1 MEHSLQYFTRGKPV
15 NNMECDFIT
24 YPLNPNSCPLY
35 SANHHYHNYCKT
47 QNCVVAILQP
57 NAHTSINILI
67 KTLILNLLNFITKLF
82 KIAVSPF
89 ANIVFSLQILLVIL
103 HPEQKY
109 YTLRL
114 VTVSLL

>member
-1 MEHSLQYFTRGKPV
+1 
-15 NNMECDFIT
+15 MECDFIT

-67 KTLILNLLNFITKLF
+67 KTDFKSSKLH
-82 KIAVSPF
+82 
-89 ANIVFSLQILLVIL
+89 NQIV
-103 HPEQKY
+103 
-109 YTLRL
+109 
-114 VTVSLL
+114 